1 MPFGLL
7 SISASFATIPVVQN
21 LFQMALVY
29 SFAAAVY
36 QAVRRT
42 HAPAARLHAAHANAQ
57 VSIAAHT
64 LIAQQHGERAGPHL
78 NGINALFGAGSLLA
92 PALHRTLSPVLTSVS
107 PLASYWAI
115 SAAALLVTGA
125 HGRHAWLSCLG

>member
-36 QAVRRT
+36 QAVRRRV
-42 HAPAARLHAAHANAQ
+42 HPAARFHAAHATRRSA
-57 VSIAAHT
+57 SPPT
-64 LIAQQHGERAGPHL
+64 R
-78 NGINALFGAGSLLA
+78 SLRSSMA
-92 PALHRTLSPVLTSVS
+92 SARGLT
-107 PLASYWAI
+107 
-115 SAAALLVTGA
+115 
-125 HGRHAWLSCLG
+125 

>member
-36 QAVRRT
+36 QAVRRRMRQRAT
-42 HAPAARLHAAHANAQ
+42 RQ
-57 VSIAAHT
+57 VAD
-64 LIAQQHGERAGPHL
+64 
-78 NGINALFGAGSLLA
+78 
-92 PALHRTLSPVLTSVS
+92 LT
-107 PLASYWAI
+107 
-115 SAAALLVTGA
+115 
-125 HGRHAWLSCLG
+125 RR